1 MGEQGARVDVSA
13 LRTIADH
20 FDTVTELVDR
30 AARTRLAFDGAVA
43 GRTHAAGGDAVRCA
57 LSGVVADLGQWSRAA
72 TEVAACLRAGA
83 GRYAEADQ
91 AAAAGIR

>member
-1 MGEQGARVDVSA
+1 MGEQGARVDVPA

-43 GRTHAAGGDAVRCA
+43 GRTHAAGGDAVRCTISA
-57 LSGVVADLGQWSRAA
+57 VIADLGQWSRAA
-72 TEVAACLRAGA
+72 REIGACLRAGA
-83 GRYAEADQ
+83 DRYADADY

>member
-30 AARTRLAFDGAVA
+30 AARTQLAFDGAVA

-57 LSGVVADLGQWSRAA
+57 LSGVIAELGQWSRAA
-72 TEVAACLRAGA
+72 TEIGACLRAGA
-83 GRYAEADQ
+83 DRYADADR